1 MLDENGNVCKDEIG
15 VVESASKQAEN
26 SHETN
31 MFLRGLLETLQTKS
45 LPVCPQIEKP
55 SVLDELNKIISKH
68 ETSFSQKIVE
78 NTVSTTDIINSE
90 PWKFRA
96 RTGQEPEQVFSTTQL
111 GVMGVFFSR
120 E

>member
-1 MLDENGNVCKDEIG
+1 MLDENWNVRTDGIG
-15 VVESASKQAEN
+15 LVENASKQAEN
-26 SHETN
+26 SRETN
-31 MFLRGLLETLQTKS
+31 MFLRGLLETLRTKS
-45 LPVCPQIEKP
+45 STVCPQIETP
-55 SVLDELNKIISKH
+55 SVFDELNKIIRKH